1 VKSADPIAASPGPH
15 WGLRRVFLVF
25 VAAALVCAAVASLSR
40 GIWLDEFWS
49 RHNSDPSASWPELAH
64 RWLNDPHPLLPN
76 LLYRLVLAAGGDSI
90 GWSRI
95 VLNAPAVLA
104 LGAATLFFHQ
114 RSKTSHPFYIVL
126 AILLIS
132 LPSFIDSFSNLRSYL
147 WQICWAGIV
156 AQFLFFTLTE
166 GFGERGESRPRAM
179 VSLAAPLALGMVAI
193 FVSIN
198 LHFLGGVVISVAIAL
213 LLGHLLHRRAWRPFG
228 AIAAAAA
235 LAWLAILIQ
244 VALQYRNVARNL
256 DFNWIATSTT
266 DALAAF
272 AGAIGLIVIVSPL
285 AAWLA
290 VFGRDKSVGDDPAL
304 AASERDFIRL
314 LLLALGLSALLL
326 LALNALKPVVVD
338 RYLLGWQVLACAI
351 VAAAA
356 ARALTASRLLFASFV
371 LIASLFVLGATIHF
385 ARAKAWHAGRDHI
398 AAAVRAC
405 PSTTVYAMSPW
416 RLGNARNSRLA
427 AFESPVFADAYRQ
440 LARQGGFSVAILPEA
455 QKLVPVDGACPTLL
469 WVEHAGP
476 GSTPDA
482 VLRAAGIG
490 FPPGTRL
497 ALFKSQSGF
506 VLIARRAPPR
516 SGAAARLAKP
526 QPLG

>member
-1 VKSADPIAASPGPH
+1 LAA
-15 WGLRRVFLVF
+15 
-25 VAAALVCAAVASLSR
+25 VALLCAAVASLSR

-64 RWLNDPHPLLPN
+64 RWLNDPHPMLPN

-95 VLNAPAVLA
+95 MLNAPAMLA
-104 LGAATLFFHQ
+104 LCAATLLFHQ

-132 LPSFIDSFSNLRSYL
+132 LPSFVDSFSNLRSYL

-156 AQFLFFTLTE
+156 AQFLFFTVTE
-166 GFGERGESRPRAM
+166 VYGERGGRPAGAAM
-179 VSLAAPLALGMVAI
+179 SQAAPLALGMIAI
-193 FVSIN
+193 VVSIN

-213 LLGHLLHRRAWRPFG
+213 LLGHLALRRAWRPFG
-228 AIAAAAA
+228 AIAAAAV
-235 LAWLAILIQ
+235 LAWLAMSIQ
-244 VALQYRNVARNL
+244 AALQYRNVARNL
-256 DFNWIATSTT
+256 DFNWISTSTS

-272 AGAIGLIVIVSPL
+272 AGAIGMIVIVSPI
-285 AAWLA
+285 AAWIA
-290 VFGRDKSVGDDPAL
+290 VFGRGKGASGDPAL
-304 AASERDFIRL
+304 AAAERDFIRL
-314 LLLALGLSALLL
+314 LLLALGLSALLM
-326 LALNALKPVVVD
+326 LALNTLKPVIVD
-338 RYLLGWQVLACAI
+338 RYLLGWQVLACA
-351 VAAAA
+351 VLAAAS
-356 ARALTASRLLFASFV
+356 ARALTANRLLYRSFV
-371 LIASLFVLGATIHF
+371 LVALLFVLGATVHF

-398 AAAVRAC
+398 AATVRAC
-405 PSTTVYAMSPW
+405 PSTKVYAMSPW
-416 RLGNARNSRLA
+416 RLGDARDSRLA

-440 LARQGGFSVAILPEA
+440 LARQGGFTLAILPDA
-455 QKLVPVDGACPTLL
+455 QRLIPVDGACPTLL

-476 GSTPDA
+476 GSTPDV
-482 VLRAAGIG
+482 VLRAARIG

-497 ALFKSQSGF
+497 TLFKSQSGF
-506 VLIARRAPPR
+506 VLIARIRQARAIAS

>member
-1 VKSADPIAASPGPH
+1 VTSAKPPAAPASPRADLH
-15 WGLRRVFLVF
+15 LGLPRVFLAF
-25 VAAALVCAAVASLSR
+25 VAAALLCAVVASLSR

-49 RHNSDPSASWPELAH
+49 RHNADPSASWPELAQ

-76 LLYRLVLAAGGDSI
+76 LLYRLVLAATGDSI

-95 VLNAPAVLA
+95 LLNAPAMLA
-104 LGAATLFFHQ
+104 LCAATLFFHQ
-114 RSKTSHPFYIVL
+114 RSRTSHPYYIVL

-166 GFGERGESRPRAM
+166 RAGERGETPAGA
-179 VSLAAPLALGMVAI
+179 SLSPAAPLALGVIAI

-198 LHFLGGVVISVAIAL
+198 LHFLGGAVISVALAL
-213 LLGHLLHRRAWRPFG
+213 LLGHLLRRGAWGPFG

-244 VALQYRNVARNL
+244 VGLQYSNVARNL
-256 DFNWIATSTT
+256 DFNWIATSTQ

-272 AGAIGLIVIVSPL
+272 AGAIGMIVIANPI

-290 VFGRDKSVGDDPAL
+290 VFGRAPRAHDDPEL
-304 AASERDFIRL
+304 AASERNFIRL

-356 ARALTASRLLFASFV
+356 ARALTASRLLFASFMLV
-371 LIASLFVLGATIHF
+371 ASLFVLGATIHY

-398 AAAVRAC
+398 AATVRAC

-416 RLGNARNSRLA
+416 RLGTARHSRLA

-440 LARQGGFSVAILPEA
+440 LARQAGFTLAILPDT
-455 QKLVPVDGACPTLL
+455 QKLIPVGGACPTLL

-476 GSTPDA
+476 GSTADA

-497 ALFKSQSGF
+497 TLFKSQSGF
-506 VLIARRAPPR
+506 VLIARRPIAP
-516 SGAAARLAKP
+516 GTL
-526 QPLG
+526 

>member
-1 VKSADPIAASPGPH
+1 MGPDR
-15 WGLRRVFLVF
+15 GLRRIFLAF
-25 VAAALVCAAVASLSR
+25 VAVALLCAAVASLSR

-49 RHNSDPSASWPELAH
+49 RHNADPSASWPQLAQ

-76 LLYRLVLAAGGDSI
+76 LLYRLVLAAAGDSI

-95 VLNAPAVLA
+95 LLNAPAMLA
-104 LGAATLFFHQ
+104 LCAATLFFHR
-114 RSKTSHPFYIVL
+114 RSRTCHPFYIVL

-132 LPSFIDSFSNLRSYL
+132 LPSFVDSFSNLRSYL

-156 AQFLFFTLTE
+156 AQFLFFMLTE
-166 GFGERGESRPRAM
+166 DSDERGETPSP
-179 VSLAAPLALGMVAI
+179 AAPLALGAIAI

-213 LLGHLLHRRAWRPFG
+213 LLAHLLRRRAWRPFG
-228 AIAAAAA
+228 AMAAATT
-235 LAWLAILIQ
+235 LGWLAILIQ
-244 VALQYRNVARNL
+244 VAFQYRNVARNL
-256 DFNWIATSTT
+256 DFNWIATSTS

-272 AGAIGLIVIVSPL
+272 AGAIGMIVIVSPL

-290 VFGRDKSVGDDPAL
+290 VFGRAKRSDDDPAL
-304 AASERDFIRL
+304 AASERDAIRL

-338 RYLLGWQVLACAI
+338 RYLLGWQVLACAV

-356 ARALTASRLLFASFV
+356 ARALTASKLLFASFV
-371 LIASLFVLGATIHF
+371 LVALLFVLGATIHF
-385 ARAKAWHAGRDHI
+385 ARAQAWHAGRDHI
-398 AAAVRAC
+398 AATVRAC
-405 PSTTVYAMSPW
+405 PSTKVYAMSPW
-416 RLGNARNSRLA
+416 RLGNARHSRLA

-440 LARQGGFSVAILPEA
+440 LARQGGFTLSILPDA
-455 QKLVPVDGACPTLL
+455 QKLIPVGSACPTLL

-482 VLRAAGIG
+482 VLRAARIG
-490 FPPGTRL
+490 FPPGARL
-497 ALFKSQSGF
+497 TLFKSQSGF
-506 VLIARRAPPR
+506 VLIAQFMR
-516 SGAAARLAKP
+516 GAAPLRLEASD
-526 QPLG
+526 

>member
-1 VKSADPIAASPGPH
+1 MGPH
-15 WGLRRVFLVF
+15 WGLRRVFLAF
-25 VAAALVCAAVASLSR
+25 VAAALLCAAVTSLSR

-49 RHNSDPSASWPELAH
+49 RHNAAPSASWPELAH

-76 LLYRLVLAAGGDSI
+76 LLYRLVLAADGDAI

-95 VLNAPAVLA
+95 LLNTPAMLA
-104 LGAATLFFHQ
+104 LCAATLFFHQ
-114 RSKTSHPFYIVL
+114 RSRTSHPFYIVL

-166 GFGERGESRPRAM
+166 PSGERGEPQAGAS
-179 VSLAAPLALGMVAI
+179 VSQAAPLALGMIAI

-213 LLGHLLHRRAWRPFG
+213 LLAHLLRRRAWRPFG

-256 DFNWIATSTT
+256 DFNWIATSTP

-272 AGAIGLIVIVSPL
+272 AGAIGMIVIANPL

-290 VFGRDKSVGDDPAL
+290 VLGRATRADGDPAI
-304 AASERDFIRL
+304 AASERNFIRL
-314 LLLALGLSALLL
+314 LLLAIGLSALLL

-338 RYLLGWQVLACAI
+338 RYLLGWQVLACAV

-356 ARALTASRLLFASFV
+356 ARALAASRLVYGSFV
-371 LIASLFVLGATIHF
+371 LIAALFVLGTTIHF

-405 PSTTVYAMSPW
+405 PSTKVYAMSPW
-416 RLGNARNSRLA
+416 RLGNARDSRLA

-440 LARQGGFSVAILPEA
+440 LARQGGFTLSILPDE
-455 QKLVPVDGACPTLL
+455 QKLIPVGGACPTLL

-482 VLRAAGIG
+482 VLRAARIG
-490 FPPGTRL
+490 FPPGTQL
-497 ALFKSQSGF
+497 SLFKSQSGF
-506 VLIARRAPPR
+506 VMIARRAPV
-516 SGAAARLAKP
+516 A
-526 QPLG
+526 LGIR

>member
-1 VKSADPIAASPGPH
+1 MTSADSTTALPSSQL
-15 WGLRRVFLVF
+15 GLRRIFLVF
-25 VAAALVCAAVASLSR
+25 VAVTLLCAAAASLSR

-49 RHNSDPSASWPELAH
+49 RHNANPSASWSELAQ

-76 LLYRLVLAAGGDSI
+76 LLYRLVLAAAGDSI

-95 VLNAPAVLA
+95 LLNAPAMLA
-104 LGAATLFFHQ
+104 LCAATLFFHQ
-114 RSKTSHPFYIVL
+114 RSRTSHPFYIVL

-147 WQICWAGIV
+147 WQICWVGIV

-166 GFGERGESRPRAM
+166 SFDEGGEPQAQASA
-179 VSLAAPLALGMVAI
+179 SQAAPLVLGMIAI

-198 LHFLGGVVISVAIAL
+198 LHFLGGAVISVAIVL
-213 LLGHLLHRRAWRPFG
+213 LLGHLLRRREWRPFG
-228 AIAAAAA
+228 SIAAAAA

-244 VALQYRNVARNL
+244 AALQYRNVARNL
-256 DFNWIATSTT
+256 DFNWIATSTS

-272 AGAIGLIVIVSPL
+272 AGAIGMIVIVSPI

-290 VFGRDKSVGDDPAL
+290 VFGRATHAGDDPAI

-326 LALNALKPVVVD
+326 LALNSLKPVVVD

-356 ARALTASRLLFASFV
+356 ARALAASRLLFGSFV
-371 LIASLFVLGATIHF
+371 LVAALFVLGATIHF

-398 AAAVRAC
+398 AATVRAC
-405 PSTTVYAMSPW
+405 PSTKVYAMSPW
-416 RLGNARNSRLA
+416 RLGNARQSRLA

-440 LARQGGFSVAILPEA
+440 LARQGGFTLSILPDA
-455 QKLVPVDGACPTLL
+455 QTLIPVGGACPTLL

-476 GSTPDA
+476 GSTPDV
-482 VLRAAGIG
+482 VLRAARIG
-490 FPPGTRL
+490 FPAGTRL
-497 ALFKSQSGF
+497 NMFKSQSGF
-506 VLIARRAPPR
+506 VLSAQFRRGHHPV
-516 SGAAARLAKP
+516 SL
-526 QPLG
+526 

>member
-1 VKSADPIAASPGPH
+1 MRP
-15 WGLRRVFLVF
+15 VFLAF
-25 VAAALVCAAVASLSR
+25 VAVALLCAAVASLSR

-49 RHNSDPSASWPELAH
+49 RHNADPSASWPQLAQ

-95 VLNAPAVLA
+95 LLNAPAMLA
-104 LGAATLFFHQ
+104 LCAATLFFHR
-114 RSKTSHPFYIVL
+114 RSRTSHPFYIVL

-132 LPSFIDSFSNLRSYL
+132 LPSFVDSLSNLRSYL

-156 AQFLFFTLTE
+156 AQFLFFTLSE
-166 GFGERGESRPRAM
+166 RSGEPRDPQTGAA
-179 VSLAAPLALGMVAI
+179 VSHAAPLAIGMIAI

-213 LLGHLLHRRAWRPFG
+213 LLAHLLRRRAWRPFG
-228 AIAAAAA
+228 AIAAATA

-244 VALQYRNVARNL
+244 IALQYRNVARNL
-256 DFNWIATSTT
+256 DFNWIATSTP

-272 AGAIGLIVIVSPL
+272 AGTIGMIVIVSPL

-290 VFGRDKSVGDDPAL
+290 VFGRAKRADDDPAL

-338 RYLLGWQVLACAI
+338 RYLLGWQVLACAV

-356 ARALTASRLLFASFV
+356 ARALAASRLLSASFV
-371 LIASLFVLGATIHF
+371 LVALLFVLGATIHF
-385 ARAKAWHAGRDHI
+385 ARAQAWHAGRDHI
-398 AAAVRAC
+398 AATVRAC
-405 PSTTVYAMSPW
+405 PSTKVYAMSPW
-416 RLGNARNSRLA
+416 RLGNARHSRLA

-440 LARQGGFSVAILPEA
+440 LARQGGFALSILPDA
-455 QKLVPVDGACPTLL
+455 QKLIPVDGACPTLL

-482 VLRAAGIG
+482 VLRAARIG
-490 FPPGTRL
+490 FPPGARL
-497 ALFKSQSGF
+497 TLFKSQSGF
-506 VLIARRAPPR
+506 VLIAQFMRRAAPL
-516 SGAAARLAKP
+516 RLESSD
-526 QPLG
+526 